1 MEVVVIAGMGYDTIC
16 RILMKG
22 DKQLKHYKQIIL
34 QCNTRVEDM
43 RRWLHQNGFT
53 IDAEQLV
60 KDHHYYQMLSVH
72 KEPSDMREDQYL
84 FGVYLDRHP
93 LFKEY
98 WTYILEKQKIII
110 QHTQPHHD
118 GYAAAVEKIK
128 TIEKKLKE
136 LD

>member
-1 MEVVVIAGMGYDTIC
+1 
-16 RILMKG
+16 
-22 DKQLKHYKQIIL
+22 
-34 QCNTRVEDM
+34 
-43 RRWLHQNGFT
+43 
-53 IDAEQLV
+53 
-60 KDHHYYQMLSVH
+60 
-72 KEPSDMREDQYL
+72 MREDQYL

-98 WTYILEKQKIII
+98 WMYILEKQKIII

>member
-1 MEVVVIAGMGYDTIC
+1 
-16 RILMKG
+16 
-22 DKQLKHYKQIIL
+22 
-34 QCNTRVEDM
+34 
-43 RRWLHQNGFT
+43 
-53 IDAEQLV
+53 
-60 KDHHYYQMLSVH
+60 
-72 KEPSDMREDQYL
+72 MREDQYL

-93 LFKEY
+93 LFKRVLDVY
-98 WTYILEKQKIII
+98 SGKSRKIII